1 MTPPFNCPRF
11 IRACLP
17 ARAGERLDSRLIT
30 GKVGVDSILMGEVRL
45 TAPIR
50 DHLNRLRSEPTQFL
64 LHDTSRLGVI
74 IPYRNRRE
82 HLDRFLPYI
91 KNFLNEKGVDYRIII
106 VEQTDN
112 LLFNRAAL
120 LNLGAKHCEGDCD
133 ALCFHDVDRLPVEVE
148 YSVGN
153 QPLSLLTQSTD
164 EDTGKKSDYLSHY
177 FGGITTVR
185 SDQFREVNGYSN
197 KFWGWGGEDDNLL
210 FRFLY
215 SGIEPCRV
223 RRGIFLEMSHRPQV
237 ELSVDGSVPDRH
249 ERRKIRKSLKANRRY
264 QSAVRRG
271 VVDPWEDGLHEM
283 DTAPQ
288 SLPSVEGCER
298 LGVDLRS
305 LLIKEG

>member
-1 MTPPFNCPRF
+1 MTPPSNCPRF

-30 GKVGVDSILMGEVRL
+30 GEVGVDSILMGEVRMI
-45 TAPIR
+45 APVR
-50 DHLNRLRSEPTQFL
+50 DYLNRLRSKPTQFL
-64 LHDTSRLGVI
+64 LHDTPRLGVI

-91 KNFLNEKGVDYRIII
+91 KNFLNEKEVDYRIII

-120 LNLGAKHCEGDCD
+120 LNAGAKHCEGDCD

-210 FRFLY
+210 LRFLY

-237 ELSVDGSVPDRH
+237 ELSVDGSAPDRH
-249 ERRKIRKSLKANRRY
+249 ERKKIRKSLKANRRY

-271 VVDPWEDGLHEM
+271 IVDPWEDGLDEIV
-283 DTAPQ
+283 TAPE

>member
-1 MTPPFNCPRF
+1 MTPPFNRPRF

-17 ARAGERLDSRLIT
+17 ARAGKRLDTRLIT

-50 DHLNRLRSEPTQFL
+50 DHFNRLRSEPTQFL

-210 FRFLY
+210 FRFLF

-237 ELSVDGSVPDRH
+237 ELSVDGSAPDRH

-271 VVDPWEDGLHEM
+271 VVDPWEDGLREM
-283 DTAPQ
+283 ETAPE

>member
-1 MTPPFNCPRF
+1 MKPPFNCPRF

-17 ARAGERLDSRLIT
+17 ARAGECLDSRLMT
-30 GKVGVDSILMGEVRL
+30 GEVEVGSILMGEVRL
-45 TAPIR
+45 ISPVR

-64 LHDTSRLGVI
+64 LRDTPRLGVI

-91 KNFLNEKGVDYRIII
+91 KNFLNDQGVDYRIII
-106 VEQTDN
+106 VEQTDD

-120 LNLGAKHCEGDCD
+120 LNIGAKHCEEDCD

-148 YSVGN
+148 YLVGN
-153 QPLSLLTQSTD
+153 QPLSLFTQSTD
-164 EDTGKKSDYLSHY
+164 EDTGQKSDYLSHY

-185 SDQFREVNGYSN
+185 TDDFRKVNGYSN

-215 SGIEPCRV
+215 SGFEPCRV
-223 RRGIFLEMSHRPQV
+223 RRGIFLEMSHKPQV
-237 ELSVDGSVPDRH
+237 ELSVDGSAPDRH
-249 ERRKIRKSLKANRRY
+249 ERRKIRMSLKANRRY

-271 VVDPWEDGLHEM
+271 IMDPWENGLDEI
-283 DTAPQ
+283 DTVPE
-288 SLPSVEGCER
+288 SLSSVDGCER

-305 LLIKEG
+305 LLMKEG